1 MSGFSE
7 QAWQRTDKLQAAM
20 LELPFNAELAAGD
33 LSRQRFQFYLAQDAR
48 YLVGFGRAL
57 AIAAARAPDIDDVAF
72 FAGAAQEAIVVER
85 ELHAGYFA
93 SFGLDAADLAAIET
107 SPTCLAYTSYLLAL
121 AAAGSTGELLAGLL
135 PCFWVYH
142 HVGQQILAGQP
153 VVAPGEPAEHPFQAW
168 IDTYADETFGEAVDR
183 CKVAVDRAAAATGD
197 ADRDR
202 MFDAFTR
209 ATEFEWLF
217 WDSAHRMETWPTA
230 PLRSVQP
237 RSSAV

>member
-7 QAWQRTDKLQAAM
+7 QAWQRTEKLQAAM
-20 LELPFNAELAAGD
+20 LEQPFNVELAAGTLD
-33 LSRQRFQFYLAQDAR
+33 RGRFQFYIAQDAR

-57 AIAAARAPDIDDVAF
+57 ALAAARAPEVDDVAF
-72 FAGAAQEAIVVER
+72 FAGAAREAIVVER

-93 SFGLDAADLAAIET
+93 RFGLSDADLAAIET

-121 AAAGSTGELLAGLL
+121 AATGSTGELLAGLL

-142 HVGQQILAGQP
+142 HVGQRILEGQHAG
-153 VVAPGEPAEHPFQAW
+153 VTDHPYQAW
-168 IDTYADETFGEAVDR
+168 IDTYADEAFGEAVEQ
-183 CKVAVDRAAAATGD
+183 CKAAVDRAATVTGE
-197 ADRDR
+197 ADRAR

-217 WDSAHRMETWPTA
+217 WDSAYRQEPWPTA
-230 PLRSVQP
+230 ALRS
-237 RSSAV
+237 